1 MFSGMFCKCLMD
13 LKSILLLGRISLTVE
28 FYWSLFLSW
37 DEKYKVTI
45 QTFFLTGVRLCFTI
59 WTYLLK
65 VSIMQFW
72 IISCNS
78 ALISHILFISRYSYH
93 NSEFLSHNSWMYI
106 LQFRVYILQFCMYI
120 MQFWLFC
127 TILCLYLTMSL
138 YFSIQFISCNWD
150 FYFSQFW
157 IARKKIYYPEET
169 SFHRLH
175 HWNEKKNWYCALR
188 KLN

>member
-1 MFSGMFCKCLMD
+1 MREFMMFSGMFCKCLMD
-13 LKSILLLGRISLTVE
+13 LKSILLLERISLTVE
-28 FYWSLFLSW
+28 FYRSLFLSR

-93 NSEFLSHNSWMYI
+93 YSEFLSHNSWMYI
-106 LQFRVYILQFCMYI
+106 LQFRVYYL
-120 MQFWLFC
+120 
-127 TILCLYLTMSL
+127 TILHVYHAILNILHNSE
-138 YFSIQFISCNWD
+138 FIS
-150 FYFSQFW
+150 Y
-157 IARKKIYYPEET
+157 
-169 SFHRLH
+169 
-175 HWNEKKNWYCALR
+175 NEFIF
-188 KLN
+188 LNSVYIL

>member
-1 MFSGMFCKCLMD
+1 MFCKCLMD

-59 WTYLLK
+59 CTDLLK

-93 NSEFLSHNSWMYI
+93 YSEFISHNSEFLSHNSWIYI

-127 TILCLYLTMSL
+127 TILSLWVYISQFSLYLV
-138 YFSIQFISCNWD
+138 IEVFISHN
-150 FYFSQFW
+150 SELQE
-157 IARKKIYYPEET
+157 KKNYPEET

-175 HWNEKKNWYCALR
+175 HWN
-188 KLN
+188 